1 MKVKTDSA
9 FACHLP
15 LISDTHEGGVQHRSP
30 AQPPQGQKRGPQCAT
45 FSARLHQARE
55 LVATWDQLLTPAQAA
70 NVNGISPAHLP
81 PDLIRQPIRS
91 SHHCNKQ
98 RAEIGAKVELLS
110 GSICVSGP
118 VIYYLPLLAN
128 RSGYMAG
135 DEINKNFMCGADAP
149 RYRLENLIKTKSDA
163 SDKLIQKH
171 AWQDSFFFF
180 FPISQKQY
188 CRHTFKLNFE
198 E

>member
-1 MKVKTDSA
+1 MKVKTDST

-15 LISDTHEGGVQHRSP
+15 LISAPTDTHEGGRPALQP
-30 AQPPQGQKRGPQCAT
+30 AQPPHGQKRGPPCAT

-55 LVATWDQLLTPAQAA
+55 LVATRDQLLAPAQAA

-98 RAEIGAKVELLS
+98 RAEIGAKAELLS

-128 RSGYMAG
+128 GTGYMAG
-135 DEINKNFMCGADAP
+135 DEINKNFMCSADAP

-163 SDKLIQKH
+163 SDKLIQNTPGKI
-171 AWQDSFFFF
+171 FFFLF
-180 FPISQKQY
+180 DFTGTILWP
-188 CRHTFKLNFE
+188 HL
-198 E
+198 

>member
-1 MKVKTDSA
+1 MSPA
-9 FACHLP
+9 FNFGPHR
-15 LISDTHEGGVQHRSP
+15 HEGGVQ
-30 AQPPQGQKRGPQCAT
+30 PPRGQKRGPQRAT

-55 LVATWDQLLTPAQAA
+55 LVATWDQLLAPAQAA
-70 NVNGISPAHLP
+70 NVNCISPAHLP

-91 SHHCNKQ
+91 SHHRDKQ
-98 RAEIGAKVELLS
+98 RAETGAKLELLS

-128 RSGYMAG
+128 RTGSTTG

-163 SDKLIQKH
+163 SDKLIQNAPGKIPV
-171 AWQDSFFFF
+171 FFFF
-180 FPISQKQY
+180 LVFSFRFHGNNIVVIP
-188 CRHTFKLNFE
+188 LD
-198 E
+198 

>member
-1 MKVKTDSA
+1 MSPA
-9 FACHLP
+9 FNFGPHRH
-15 LISDTHEGGVQHRSP
+15 TRGGRPALQT

-55 LVATWDQLLTPAQAA
+55 LVATWDQLLAPPQAA

-91 SHHCNKQ
+91 LHHCNKQ

-118 VIYYLPLLAN
+118 VIYYLPLLVN
-128 RSGYMAG
+128 RTGYMTR
-135 DEINKNFMCGADAP
+135 DEINKNFMCSADAP

-163 SDKLIQKH
+163 SDKLIQNTPGKIF
-171 AWQDSFFFF
+171 SFLSASTET
-180 FPISQKQY
+180 ILSS
-188 CRHTFKLNFE
+188 HL
-198 E
+198 